1 MFWSTPFLQGEK
13 SADESREAGR
23 PVARAGGP
31 ASAARPWAL
40 GGEPT
45 SAVAGRSR
53 TRGAGRES
61 ASQIASRRAAL
72 RALHD
77 DGVPYVVG
85 GGYAMRVYTGIY
97 RDTKDLDLCCTREAV
112 EPALES
118 LARAHFRIER
128 TDALWLAKGFAED
141 GEFVDLI
148 FSSGNG
154 VCEVDDL
161 WISRARRDRVLGVPA
176 CIAPPEEMIW
186 SKSFVMERERY
197 DGADVQHLLRACAR
211 SLDWRF
217 LFARMRE
224 HPEVLLSHL
233 LLFRF
238 SYPGERDAVPDWL
251 LDELVVLARRP
262 ALPAEQAL
270 CRGTLLSAVQYDV
283 DLEQGLVDCRPL
295 EVPAWKAVREGG
307 GTR

>member
-1 MFWSTPFLQGEK
+1 V
-13 SADESREAGR
+13 DEPRGIGRPAGR
-23 PVARAGGP
+23 AAAFLGSAE

-40 GGEPT
+40 GGASDSP
-45 SAVAGRSR
+45 AARG
-53 TRGAGRES
+53 RGAREGGGES
-61 ASQIASRRAAL
+61 ASRIASRRAAL
-72 RALHD
+72 EALND

-85 GGYAMRVYTGIY
+85 GAYAMRVYTGIY

-112 EPALES
+112 EPALAS
-118 LARAHFRIER
+118 LARARFRIER

-161 WISRARRDRVLGVPA
+161 WLSRAREERVLGVPA
-176 CIAPPEEMIW
+176 KIAPPEEMIW

-217 LFARMRE
+217 LLGRMRE

-238 SYPGERDAVPDWL
+238 SYPGERDAVPGWL
-251 LDELVVLARRP
+251 LDELLLLARRP
-262 ALPAEQAL
+262 AREEEQAM

-283 DLEQGLVDCRPL
+283 DLEKGLTDCRPL
-295 EVPAWKAVREGG
+295 EVPVWKAIRGG
-307 GTR
+307 GQGP